1 MTLCSLRWRAAWYA
15 CLLLVSADEATA
27 EGAGF
32 DAEVVIVAPTPA
44 GLMTGL
50 SPGRLPF
57 VAQTTDADAL
67 QRSQALDLSE
77 HLNAALGSV
86 SLNSAQGNPL
96 QPDLQFRGYTASPLV
111 GLPMGVSVFQN
122 GVRVNEP
129 LGDAVN
135 WDLVPESAIASV
147 TLVGGANPLFG
158 LNTLGGALNLK
169 MKDGF
174 SYEGQELEVSGGS
187 WDRVTTNLQGGG
199 NNGTFGYYLNVA
211 SFDEGGW
218 RDQSP
223 SDNLSV
229 YGAVS
234 WRHAQGAV
242 DFSIQYGDS
251 HLIGNGPLPEG
262 LLEVDRA
269 AVFTTPDITA
279 NNLQAF
285 TLDFSH
291 TFANGIEM
299 SGNAFHRQVE
309 TNSFNGDIS
318 PFTPCTL
325 GQGKFLLAGLQEDEL
340 AALGLDGEALCVD
353 NVLGVAN
360 PPALKTALRTLAG
373 DAGGFALRDLTPTL
387 SGNGEPAGDAINNI
401 SDRHQETY
409 GTDLQWLVKPQFFGR
424 EHYLVAGVNYFFGGA
439 RFDSVVELADFDPA
453 TRSTEGLGLGTF
465 VGDQATRVQTGTETW
480 GIYFLDN
487 IPLTDEF
494 TLTLG
499 GRYNHTDARLRDRSG
514 ARPELN
520 GDHVFQRFNPTVG
533 ATWNRWREAGF
544 YASYSES
551 ARAPTPVELACNDG
565 VFEIARRNAE
575 REGRDP
581 EDANFECRLP
591 NAFLTDPPLAQV
603 VAESVEAGVRGVLFE
618 SIEHRLGYFRTTNR
632 NDIIFQSTGR
642 STGLF
647 ANVDETRREGM
658 ELALT
663 GGVGSVNWYSAY
675 SFVEATFQSPFRV
688 LSPHHPAADANGEV
702 QVARG
707 SRLPGVP
714 RHQLKV
720 GAETTWRAV
729 SAGVEFVFN
738 SDQILR
744 GDEANR
750 LAPLGGWATVNVRAA
765 WQVYRHAE
773 LFARVTNLF
782 DEHYEN
788 FGLLGESPAEVLPEL
803 ANQGNRFYGVG
814 APRAAWVGL
823 RLRL

>member
-1 MTLCSLRWRAAWYA
+1 MKVGYSGRRAAWCA
-15 CLLLVSADEATA
+15 CVLLASAGEVFA

-44 GLMTGL
+44 GLGTGL
-50 SPGRLPF
+50 PSARLPF
-57 VAQTTDADAL
+57 VTQSTDSDAL

-77 HLNAALGSV
+77 HLNAVLGSV
-86 SLNSAQGNPL
+86 SINSAQGNPL

-135 WDLVPESAIASV
+135 WDLVPESAIATV

-174 SYEGQELEVSGGS
+174 SYFGHELEVSGGS
-187 WDRVTTNLQGGG
+187 WDRVTTNLQSGG

-229 YGAVS
+229 YGALS
-234 WRHAQGAV
+234 WRHDQSAV
-242 DFSIQYGDS
+242 DFSVQYGDS

-269 AVFTTPDITA
+269 SVFTTPDITA

-285 TLDFSH
+285 TLDFTH
-291 TFANGIEM
+291 ALADGIEV
-299 SGNAFHRQVE
+299 SGNAFHREVE
-309 TNSFNGDIS
+309 TYSFNGDIS
-318 PFTPCTL
+318 PFTPCAL
-325 GQGKFLLAGLQEDEL
+325 GQGKFLLAGLEEDEL
-340 AALGLDGEALCVD
+340 AALSLDGEDLCSD
-353 NVLGVAN
+353 NALGVAN
-360 PPALKTALRTLAG
+360 PSELKSELRKLAG
-373 DAGGFALRDLTPTL
+373 DPKAFALRDLTPTL
-387 SGNGEPAGDAINNI
+387 TGGSDPAGEAINNI
-401 SDRHQETY
+401 SDRRQETY
-409 GTDLQWLVKPQFFGR
+409 GTDLQLLIKPQLFGR
-424 EHYLVAGVNYFFGGA
+424 EHYVVAGFNYFHGGA
-439 RFDSVVELADFDPA
+439 RFDSSVELADFDPA
-453 TRSTEGLGLGTF
+453 TRSTAGLGLGTF

-480 GIYFLDN
+480 GFYFLDN
-487 IPLTDEF
+487 IPLVDEL

-499 GRYNHTDARLRDRSG
+499 GRYNHTDVRLRDLSG
-514 ARPELN
+514 VRPELN
-520 GDHVFQRFNPTVG
+520 GDHVFQRFNPTIG
-533 ATWNRWREAGF
+533 LTWNRWREAGF

-581 EDANFECRLP
+581 EDVNFECRLP
-591 NAFLTDPPLAQV
+591 NAFLTDPPLEQV
-603 VAESVEAGVRGVLFE
+603 IAESVEAGVRGVLFD

-658 ELALT
+658 ELALA
-663 GGVGSVNWYSAY
+663 GSIGVVEWYTAY

-688 LSPHHPAADANGEV
+688 LSPNHPTANEDGEV
-702 QVARG
+702 LVARG

-714 RHQLKV
+714 RHQLKL
-720 GAETTWRAV
+720 GAETRWSQA
-729 SAGVEFVFN
+729 SAGVELIFN
-738 SDQILR
+738 SDQVMR
-744 GDEANR
+744 GDESNG
-750 LAPLGGWATVNVRAA
+750 LAPVGGWAVVNLRGA
-765 WQVYRHAE
+765 WQVHQHAE
-773 LFARVTNLF
+773 LFARVTNLL
-782 DEHYEN
+782 DEDYEN
-788 FGLLGESPAEVLPEL
+788 FGLLGESPAEVLPGL
-803 ANQGNRFYGVG
+803 ANQGNRFYGIG
-814 APRAAWVGL
+814 APRAAWVGVRFSL
-823 RLRL
+823 